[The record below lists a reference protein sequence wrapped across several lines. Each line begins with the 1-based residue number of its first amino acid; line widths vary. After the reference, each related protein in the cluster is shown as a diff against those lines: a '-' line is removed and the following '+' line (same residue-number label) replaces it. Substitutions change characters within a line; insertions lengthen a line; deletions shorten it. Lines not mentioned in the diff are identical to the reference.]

1 MGFFSNVFRFARR
14 RSTAELQ
21 TVLRSRNGLYRRC
34 RIEEMEDRRLMAAD
48 VQIGAVEFDPHN
60 GEDKSPNVFTI
71 TWDGGAA
78 GTDLTHLEINT
89 DIQGTGTLQDGDP
102 FFNTT
107 PNPPGVYGYS
117 PFQVVSADGI
127 VVTSVS
133 VVNGG
138 MALDLSFTG
147 FTAGKVL
154 QFSIDM
160 DHMNVGGAD
169 AVVDGFDFEGAKL
182 TATLSNSHYYDFNST
197 ANFYD
202 QYNQNFAGSGLDL
215 PPDDYEPPATTSQIV
230 YTAGAIIAGS
240 QKALPS
246 SISGVVYEDHNLDN
260 IQEAGDPGIPNVSL
274 TLYQWDGE
282 EYVSTGLTTTTDAN
296 GDYKFNDLQPGQYQV
311 RETQPNGY
319 FSVGASAGT
328 VAGVTDGVV
337 TDPNTIS
344 SVTLQ
349 GGDNSI
355 QNDFSESLPGKI
367 SGYVYYD
374 PDNNG
379 IKETGE
385 PGIPGTTVKLFDSNL
400 NLVATTTTDSNGYY
414 EFDDLA
420 YGNYTVVK
428 VPPPGLSRRQG
439 QRRLGRRNA
448 RGPGHHHEYL
458 DHGQH
463 QRPELQLRRI
473 AAGQHLG
480 HHSRRP

>member
-1 MGFFSNVFRFARR
+1 MSSPSPG
-14 RSTAELQ
+14 TAVRPER
-21 TVLRSRNGLYRRC
+21 TSR
-34 RIEEMEDRRLMAAD
+34 I
-48 VQIGAVEFDPHN
+48 
-60 GEDKSPNVFTI
+60 
-71 TWDGGAA
+71 W
-78 GTDLTHLEINT
+78 EINT

-215 PPDDYEPPATTSQIV
+215 PPDDYEPPATTSQIG

-246 SISGVVYEDHNLDN
+246 SLSGVVYEDHNLDN

-282 EYVSTGLTTTTDAN
+282 EYVSTGLTTTRMPTAITSSTTCSPASTR
-296 GDYKFNDLQPGQYQV
+296 FAS
-311 RETQPNGY
+311 TQPNGY

-385 PGIPGTTVKLFDSNL
+385 PGIPGTTVNLYDSNL
-400 NLVATTTTDSNGYY
+400 NLVATTTTDANGFYQ
-414 EFDDLA
+414 FNNLA

-428 VPPPGLSRRQG
+428 YRRQAISM
-439 QRRLGRRNA
+439 A
-448 RGPGHHHEYL
+448 RTASARSAERSWPRTPSRISRSLTIPTPRTTTSANYC
-458 DHGQH
+458 
-463 QRPELQLRRI
+463 RPR
-473 AAGQHLG
+473 
-480 HHSRRP
+480 SRASSTSTRTVTTSSSQASRCWQA